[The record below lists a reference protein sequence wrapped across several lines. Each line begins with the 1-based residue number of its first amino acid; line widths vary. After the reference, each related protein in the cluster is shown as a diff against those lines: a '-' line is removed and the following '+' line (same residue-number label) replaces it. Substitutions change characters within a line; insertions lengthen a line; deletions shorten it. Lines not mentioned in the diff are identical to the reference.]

1 MEIEKMSE
9 ITLSNRVLNMAE
21 SATLAM
27 TNKSRELK
35 AQGIDV
41 ISLSIGEPDFNT
53 PVLAKQ
59 AAIDAIN
66 NNDTHY
72 PPVPGTPALRKAIA
86 AKLKRDNG
94 LDYKETEILV
104 SNGAKQAINNTL
116 QAILNDGDEVIIP
129 APFWVSYPEMVKL
142 SGGVPVIVK
151 SDMAHDFKITAE
163 DFEKAITPKTKAL
176 LFNTPCNPSGSV
188 FTKTELTA
196 IAEVLKK
203 YPNII
208 VISDEI
214 YEFIQYEHKHESMGQ
229 FDFLKDRLVIVNGV
243 AKGYAMTG
251 WRIGYIAAPEAIVKA
266 ANKIQGQITSG
277 ICTIAQ
283 AAAVKAL
290 ELCPENSEEIRNMM
304 KAFRERRDTVVKMMN
319 EIPGVKCNTPS
330 GAFYVFPDMK
340 YYFGKT
346 DGKTVIKDSDD
357 LCMWLLYNAHV
368 ACVAGKSFGN
378 GDCIRISY
386 ATSLEKLVEAIKRI
400 TEALTKLH

>member
-1 MEIEKMSE
+1 
-9 ITLSNRVLNMAE
+9 MAE

-53 PVLAKQ
+53 PVSAKQ

-86 AKLKRDNG
+86 AKLKRDNN

-176 LFNTPCNPSGSV
+176 LINTPCNPSGSV
-188 FTKTELTA
+188 FTKAELTA
-196 IAEVLKK
+196 IAEVLRK

-251 WRIGYIAAPEAIVKA
+251 WRIGYIAAPQAIVKA

-290 ELCPENSEEIRNMM
+290 ELCPENSEEIREMM

-346 DGKTVIKDSDD
+346 DGETVIKGSDD

-368 ACVAGKSFGN
+368 ACVAGESFGN

-386 ATSLEKLVEAIKRI
+386 ATSMDKLVEAVRRI

>member
-1 MEIEKMSE
+1 MS

-53 PVLAKQ
+53 PEAAKQ
-59 AAIDAIN
+59 AGIDAIN

-72 PPVPGTPALRKAIA
+72 PPVPGTPALRKAVA

-94 LDYKETEILV
+94 LEYKESEIII
-104 SNGAKQAINNTL
+104 SNGAKQAITNTFL
-116 QAILNDGDEVIIP
+116 AILNEGDEVIIP

-142 SGGVPVIVK
+142 GGGIPVIVK
-151 SDMAHDFKITAE
+151 SDIEHNFKITAE
-163 DFEKAITPKTKAL
+163 QLEKAITPKTKA
-176 LFNTPCNPSGSV
+176 FIINTPCNPSGSV
-188 FTKTELTA
+188 FTKEELQA
-196 IAEVLKK
+196 IAKVLAKH
-203 YPNII
+203 PNII

-229 FDFLKDRLVIVNGV
+229 FSELKDRLVIVNGV

-266 ANKIQGQITSG
+266 TNKIQGQYTSG

-283 AAAVKAL
+283 AAALKAM
-290 ELCPENSEEIRNMM
+290 ELCPDNSSEIQTML
-304 KAFRERRDTVVKMMN
+304 KAFRSRRDMLHKLLN
-319 EIPGVKCNTPS
+319 EIPGVKANMPA
-330 GAFYVFPDMK
+330 GAFYMFPEVK
-340 YYFGKT
+340 SYYGKT
-346 DGKTVIKDSDD
+346 DGTTTITDSDS

-368 ACVAGKSFGN
+368 ACVAGKAFGN
-378 GDCIRISY
+378 DDCIRLSY
-386 ATSLEKLVEAIKRI
+386 ATSEDKLREAVKRI
-400 TEALTKLH
+400 KEALAKLH

>member
-1 MEIEKMSE
+1 MELNMSE
-9 ITLSNRVLNMAE
+9 IILSKRVLNMTE

-53 PVLAKQ
+53 PVSAKQ

-176 LFNTPCNPSGSV
+176 LINTPCNPSGSV
-188 FTKTELTA
+188 FTKAELSA

-251 WRIGYIAAPEAIVKA
+251 WRIGYIAAPQAIVKA

-346 DGKTVIKDSDD
+346 DGETVIKGSDD

-368 ACVAGKSFGN
+368 ACVAGESFGN

-386 ATSLEKLVEAIKRI
+386 ATSLDKLVEAVRRIK
-400 TEALTKLH
+400 EALTKLH

>member
-1 MEIEKMSE
+1 MSE
-9 ITLSNRVLNMAE
+9 IILSKRVLNMTE

-53 PVLAKQ
+53 PVSAKQ

-94 LDYKETEILV
+94 LDYKESDILV
-104 SNGAKQAINNTL
+104 SNGAKQAINNVL

-163 DFEKAITPKTKAL
+163 DLEKAITPKTKAL

-188 FTKTELTA
+188 FTKAELSA
-196 IAEVLKK
+196 IAEVLRK

-251 WRIGYIAAPEAIVKA
+251 WRIGYIAAPQAIVKA

-319 EIPGVKCNTPS
+319 EIPGVKCNTPA

-346 DGKTVIKDSDD
+346 DGETVIKGSDD

-368 ACVAGKSFGN
+368 ACVAGESFGN

-386 ATSLEKLVEAIKRI
+386 ATSLDKLVEAIRRI
-400 TEALTKLH
+400 TEALKKLH

>member
-1 MEIEKMSE
+1 
-9 ITLSNRVLNMAE
+9 MAE

-53 PVLAKQ
+53 PVSAKQ

-176 LFNTPCNPSGSV
+176 LINTPCNPSGSV
-188 FTKTELTA
+188 FTKAELTA

-251 WRIGYIAAPEAIVKA
+251 WRIGYIAAPQAIVKA

-290 ELCPENSEEIRNMM
+290 ELCPENSEEIREMM

-319 EIPGVKCNTPS
+319 EIPGVKCNTPA

-346 DGKTVIKDSDD
+346 DGETVIKGSDD

-368 ACVAGKSFGN
+368 ACVAGESFGN

-386 ATSLEKLVEAIKRI
+386 ATSLDKLVEAVRRIK
-400 TEALTKLH
+400 EALTKLH

>member
-1 MEIEKMSE
+1 MSE
-9 ITLSNRVLNMAE
+9 IILSNRVLNMTE

-53 PVLAKQ
+53 PVSAKQ

-163 DFEKAITPKTKAL
+163 DLEKAITTKTKAL

-188 FTKTELTA
+188 FTKAELSA

-319 EIPGVKCNTPS
+319 EIPGVKCNTPA

-346 DGKTVIKDSDD
+346 DGETVIKGSDD

-368 ACVAGKSFGN
+368 ACVAGESFGN

-386 ATSLEKLVEAIKRI
+386 ATSLDKLVEAIRRI
-400 TEALTKLH
+400 KEALTKLH

>member
-1 MEIEKMSE
+1 MSE
-9 ITLSNRVLNMAE
+9 IILSNRVLNMTE

-53 PVLAKQ
+53 PVSAKQ

-163 DFEKAITPKTKAL
+163 DLEKAITTKTKAL

-188 FTKTELTA
+188 FTKAELSA

-203 YPNII
+203 HPNII

-319 EIPGVKCNTPS
+319 EIPGVKCNTPA

-346 DGKTVIKDSDD
+346 DGETVIKDSDD

-368 ACVAGKSFGN
+368 ACVAGESFGN

-386 ATSLEKLVEAIKRI
+386 ATSLDKLVEAVRRIK
-400 TEALTKLH
+400 EALTKLH

>member
-1 MEIEKMSE
+1 MSE
-9 ITLSNRVLNMAE
+9 IILSNRVLNMTE

-53 PVLAKQ
+53 PVSAKQ

-163 DFEKAITPKTKAL
+163 DLEKAITPKTKAL

-188 FTKTELTA
+188 FTKAELTA
-196 IAEVLKK
+196 IAEVLRK

-319 EIPGVKCNTPS
+319 EIPGVKCNTPA

-340 YYFGKT
+340 YYYGKT
-346 DGKTVIKDSDD
+346 DGETVIKDSDD

-368 ACVAGKSFGN
+368 ACVAGRSFGN

-386 ATSLEKLVEAIKRI
+386 ATSLDKLVEAIRRI
-400 TEALTKLH
+400 KEALTKLH